1 MSSGAGAVSGAGSGS
16 SGDGWPGDVWPGDV
30 WPDDVVAVLDTV
42 ESLHAARLSAEA
54 DLFVLAT
61 RFADLQAGESLT
73 GRRGVEPGGER
84 AVRLGGVGTP
94 RVREFACAEFGAR
107 VQMGTVA
114 ARHYLA

>member
-1 MSSGAGAVSGAGSGS
+1 MSSGTGGVGGAGSAS
-16 SGDGWPGDVWPGDV
+16 SGDV

-73 GRRGVEPGGER
+73 GRRGADAALPGQAAGAER

-107 VQMGTVA
+107 V
-114 ARHYLA
+114 